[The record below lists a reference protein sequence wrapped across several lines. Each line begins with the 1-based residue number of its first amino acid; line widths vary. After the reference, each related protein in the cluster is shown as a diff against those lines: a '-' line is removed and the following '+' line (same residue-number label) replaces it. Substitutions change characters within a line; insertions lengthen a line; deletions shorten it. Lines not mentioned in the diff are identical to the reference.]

1 MTVYSYEP
9 LASAA
14 VPVKSYSAPN
24 RALIYGTGVSKNQM
38 DAPFIGICSSFT
50 DLIPGHSGMRILE
63 RFAEK
68 GIHTGGGQAF
78 IFSVPGVC
86 DGISMGHSGMRYS
99 LPSRDAIA
107 DMIECVVNAHSLD
120 GVLFITNCDKITPG
134 MLMAAARLNVPSI
147 FVTAGPMMSGN
158 YRMKRRDFITDSFEA
173 ASKAAT
179 GEIDEDEMTNMEMTA
194 CPGEGACQGLFTAN
208 TMACLTEVM
217 GMSMPGCATAMAGM
231 AKKRRIAFDSG
242 VRLVSLVKENIKPLD
257 IMNEKAFRNAV
268 KADLALGGSTNTT
281 LHLPAIAYEAG
292 INLNLD
298 SFDALSK
305 ETPHI
310 TSLLPGGKYFMEDFE
325 FAGGIPAVMKSLE
338 SHLEDNITVSGMT
351 VKEICKAAENYD
363 EDIIRPVDNPY
374 HKEGGIA
381 VLRGNIAPGGSV
393 IKQSAVNP
401 DMMVFTGTA
410 KTFNSEEDA
419 MAAIMGGVIKNG
431 DIVVIRYEGPK
442 GGPGMRE
449 MLAPTAAIAGLG
461 LTQVALITDG
471 RFSGGTRG
479 PCVGHISPE
488 AAEGGIIALVEDG
501 DKIAINI
508 PERSIH
514 LDVSDAELE
523 KRRANFK
530 APAPKVASGY
540 LAKYAKGVSSAN
552 EGAIFK
558 RDK

>member
-1 MTVYSYEP
+1 MRSDII
-9 LASAA
+9 
-14 VPVKSYSAPN
+14 KKGCQRAPN

-147 FVTAGPMMSGN
+147 VVTAGPMMSGN

-257 IMNEKAFRNAV
+257 IMNEKAFRNAI

-363 EDIIRPVDNPY
+363 EDIIRPLDNPY

-488 AAEGGIIALVEDG
+488 AAEGGIIAFVEDG

-514 LDVSDAELE
+514 LDVSEEELE

>member
-1 MTVYSYEP
+1 MRSDII
-9 LASAA
+9 
-14 VPVKSYSAPN
+14 KKGCQRAPN
-24 RALIYGTGVSKNQM
+24 RALIYGTGVSKNQI

-99 LPSRDAIA
+99 LPSRDAIT

-147 FVTAGPMMSGN
+147 VVTAGPMMSGN

-257 IMNEKAFRNAV
+257 IMNEKAFRNAI

-351 VKEICKAAENYD
+351 VKEICRKAENYD
-363 EDIIRPVDNPY
+363 EDIIRPLDNPY

-449 MLAPTAAIAGLG
+449 MLAPTAAIMGLG
-461 LTQVALITDG
+461 LSQVALITDG

-479 PCVGHISPE
+479 PCIGHISPE
-488 AAEGGIIALVEDG
+488 AAEGGVIALVEDG

-514 LDVSDAELE
+514 LDVSDKELE
-523 KRRANFK
+523 KRRAGFK

-540 LAKYAKGVSSAN
+540 LAKYAKGVSSAG

>member
-1 MTVYSYEP
+1 MRSDII
-9 LASAA
+9 
-14 VPVKSYSAPN
+14 KQGCQRAPN
-24 RALIYGTGVSKNQM
+24 RALIYGTGVSKEQM
-38 DAPFIGICSSFT
+38 NAPFIGICSSFT

-107 DMIECVVNAHSLD
+107 DMIECVVNAHALD

-134 MLMAAARLNVPSI
+134 MLMAAARINVPSI

-179 GEIDEDEMTNMEMTA
+179 GEIDNDEMTNLEMTA
-194 CPGEGACQGLFTAN
+194 CPGEGSCQGLFTAN

-257 IMNEKAFRNAV
+257 IMNEKAFKNAIR
-268 KADLALGGSTNTT
+268 ADLALGGSTNTT
-281 LHLPAIAYEAG
+281 LHIPAIAYEAG
-292 INLNLD
+292 VPLNLD

-310 TSLLPGGKYFMEDFE
+310 TSLLPGGKYFMEDLE
-325 FAGGIPAVMKSLE
+325 FAGGVPAVMKSLE
-338 SHLEDNITVSGMT
+338 SLLEDNITVSGMT
-351 VKEICKAAENYD
+351 VKEICKAAECYD
-363 EDIIRPVDNPY
+363 NDIIRGIDNPY
-374 HKEGGIA
+374 HTEGGIA

-401 DMMVFTGTA
+401 DMMVFTGSA

-419 MAAIMGGVIKNG
+419 MEAIMGGKIQNG

-449 MLAPTAAIAGLG
+449 MLAPTAAIVGLG

-488 AAEGGIIALVEDG
+488 AAEGGIIGLVEDG
-501 DKIAINI
+501 DKISINI
-508 PERSIH
+508 PERKIN
-514 LDVSDAELE
+514 LEVSDAELE
-523 KRRANFK
+523 KRKANFK
-530 APAPKVASGY
+530 MPDKKVASGY

-558 RDK
+558 RDI

>member
-1 MTVYSYEP
+1 MRSDII
-9 LASAA
+9 
-14 VPVKSYSAPN
+14 KKGCQRAPN

-99 LPSRDAIA
+99 LPSRDAIT

-120 GVLFITNCDKITPG
+120 GVLFLTNCDKITPG

-147 FVTAGPMMSGN
+147 VVTAGPMMSGN

-179 GEIDEDEMTNMEMTA
+179 GEIDEEEMTNLEMTA

-292 INLNLD
+292 VNLNLD

-338 SHLEDNITVSGMT
+338 PLLEDNITVSGMT

-363 EDIIRPVDNPY
+363 EDIIRSLDNPY

-381 VLRGNIAPGGSV
+381 VLKGNIAPGGSV

-449 MLAPTAAIAGLG
+449 MLAPTAAIMGLG
-461 LTQVALITDG
+461 LSQVALITDG

-514 LDVSDAELE
+514 LEVSDEELE
-523 KRRANFK
+523 KRRAKFK

>member
-1 MTVYSYEP
+1 MRSDII
-9 LASAA
+9 
-14 VPVKSYSAPN
+14 KKGCQRAPN

-50 DLIPGHSGMRILE
+50 DLIPGHSGLRILE
-63 RFAEK
+63 RFADT

-242 VRLVSLVKENIKPLD
+242 VRLVSLVKEDIKPLD
-257 IMNEKAFRNAV
+257 NMNEKAFRNAI
-268 KADLALGGSTNTT
+268 KTDLALGGSTNTT

-298 SFDALSK
+298 SFDVLSK

-338 SHLEDNITVSGMT
+338 NHLEDNITVSGMT

-363 EDIIRPVDNPY
+363 EDIIRPLDNPY

-393 IKQSAVNP
+393 IKQSAVQP
-401 DMMVFTGTA
+401 DMMIFTGTA

-449 MLAPTAAIAGLG
+449 MLAPTAAIMGLG
-461 LTQVALITDG
+461 LTKVALITDG

-530 APAPKVASGY
+530 APAPKAASGY
-540 LAKYAKGVSSAN
+540 LAKYAKGVSSAG

>member
-1 MTVYSYEP
+1 MRSDII
-9 LASAA
+9 
-14 VPVKSYSAPN
+14 KKGCQRAPN

-38 DAPFIGICSSFT
+38 EAPFIGICSSFT

-147 FVTAGPMMSGN
+147 VVTAGPMMSGN

-257 IMNEKAFRNAV
+257 IMNEKAFRNAI

-363 EDIIRPVDNPY
+363 EDIVRPLDNPY

-419 MAAIMGGVIKNG
+419 MEAIMGGVIKNG

-488 AAEGGIIALVEDG
+488 AAEGGIIAFVEDG

-514 LDVSDAELE
+514 LDVSEEELE

>member
-1 MTVYSYEP
+1 MRSDII
-9 LASAA
+9 
-14 VPVKSYSAPN
+14 KKGCQRAPN

-99 LPSRDAIA
+99 LPSRDAIT

-120 GVLFITNCDKITPG
+120 GVLFLTNCDKITPG

-147 FVTAGPMMSGN
+147 VVTAGPMMSGN

-179 GEIDEDEMTNMEMTA
+179 GEIDEEEMTNLEMTA

-257 IMNEKAFRNAV
+257 IMNEKAFRNAI

-292 INLNLD
+292 VNLNLD

-338 SHLEDNITVSGMT
+338 PLLEDNITVCGMT

-363 EDIIRPVDNPY
+363 EDIIRSLDNPY

-381 VLRGNIAPGGSV
+381 VLKGNIAPGGSV

-461 LTQVALITDG
+461 LSQVALITDG

-514 LDVSDAELE
+514 LEVSDEELE
-523 KRRANFK
+523 KRRAKFK

>member
-1 MTVYSYEP
+1 MRSDII
-9 LASAA
+9 
-14 VPVKSYSAPN
+14 KKGCQRAPN

-86 DGISMGHSGMRYS
+86 DGISMGPSGMRYS

-107 DMIECVVNAHSLD
+107 DIIECVVNAHSLD

-179 GEIDEDEMTNMEMTA
+179 GEIDEDEITNMEMTA

-242 VRLVSLVKENIKPLD
+242 VRLVSLVKEDIKPLD
-257 IMNEKAFRNAV
+257 IMNEKAFRNAI

-298 SFDALSK
+298 SFDVLSK

-325 FAGGIPAVMKSLE
+325 FAGGVPAVMKSLE
-338 SHLEDNITVSGMT
+338 NHLEDNITVSGMT

-393 IKQSAVNP
+393 IKQSAVQP
-401 DMMVFTGTA
+401 DMMIFTGTA

-449 MLAPTAAIAGLG
+449 MLAPTAAIMGLG
-461 LTQVALITDG
+461 LTKVALITDG

-488 AAEGGIIALVEDG
+488 AAEGGMIALVKDD
-501 DKIAINI
+501 DKITINI
-508 PERSIH
+508 PERRIH
-514 LDVSDAELE
+514 LEVSNEELE
-523 KRRANFK
+523 KRRADFT
-530 APAPKVASGY
+530 APAPKAASGY
-540 LAKYAKGVSSAN
+540 LAKYAKGVSSAGD
-552 EGAIFK
+552 GAIFK

>member
-1 MTVYSYEP
+1 MRSDII
-9 LASAA
+9 
-14 VPVKSYSAPN
+14 KQGCQRAPN
-24 RALIYGTGVSKNQM
+24 RALIYGTGVSKEQM
-38 DAPFIGICSSFT
+38 NAPFIGICSSFT

-134 MLMAAARLNVPSI
+134 MLMAAARINVPSI

-179 GEIDEDEMTNMEMTA
+179 GEIDNDEMTNLEMTA
-194 CPGEGACQGLFTAN
+194 CPGEGSCQGLFTAN

-242 VRLVSLVKENIKPLD
+242 VRLVSLVKEDIKPLD
-257 IMNEKAFRNAV
+257 IMNEKAFKNAIR
-268 KADLALGGSTNTT
+268 ADLALGGSTNTT

-292 INLNLD
+292 VPLNLD

-310 TSLLPGGKYFMEDFE
+310 TSLLPGGKYFMEDLE
-325 FAGGIPAVMKSLE
+325 FAGGVPAVMKSLE
-338 SHLEDNITVSGMT
+338 SLLEDNITVSGMT

-363 EDIIRPVDNPY
+363 SDIIRGIDNPY

-401 DMMVFTGTA
+401 DMMVFTGCA

-419 MAAIMGGVIKNG
+419 MAAIMGGKIKNG

-488 AAEGGIIALVEDG
+488 AAEGGIIGLVEDG
-501 DKIAINI
+501 DKISINI
-508 PERSIH
+508 PERKIN
-514 LDVSDAELE
+514 LEVSDAELE

-530 APAPKVASGY
+530 MPAKKVASGY

-558 RDK
+558 RDI

>member
-1 MTVYSYEP
+1 MRSDII
-9 LASAA
+9 
-14 VPVKSYSAPN
+14 KQGCQRAPN
-24 RALIYGTGVSKNQM
+24 RALIYGTGVSKEQM
-38 DAPFIGICSSFT
+38 NAPFIGICSSFT

-107 DMIECVVNAHSLD
+107 DMIECVVNAHALD

-134 MLMAAARLNVPSI
+134 MLMAAARINVPSI

-179 GEIDEDEMTNMEMTA
+179 GEIDNDEMTNLEMTA
-194 CPGEGACQGLFTAN
+194 CPGEGSCQGLFTAN

-257 IMNEKAFRNAV
+257 IMNEKAFKNAIR
-268 KADLALGGSTNTT
+268 ADLALGGSTNTT
-281 LHLPAIAYEAG
+281 LHIPAIAYEAG
-292 INLNLD
+292 VPLNLD

-310 TSLLPGGKYFMEDFE
+310 TSLLPGGKYFMEDLE
-325 FAGGIPAVMKSLE
+325 FAGGVPAVMKSLE
-338 SHLEDNITVSGMT
+338 SLLEDNITVSGMT
-351 VKEICKAAENYD
+351 VKEICKVAECYD
-363 EDIIRPVDNPY
+363 NDIIRGIDNPY
-374 HKEGGIA
+374 HTEGGIA

-401 DMMVFTGTA
+401 DMMVFTGSA

-419 MAAIMGGVIKNG
+419 MEAIMGGKIQNG

-449 MLAPTAAIAGLG
+449 MLAPTAAIVGLG

-488 AAEGGIIALVEDG
+488 AAEGGIIGLVEDG
-501 DKIAINI
+501 DKISINI
-508 PERSIH
+508 PERKIH
-514 LDVSDAELE
+514 LEVSDAELE
-523 KRRANFK
+523 KRKANFK
-530 APAPKVASGY
+530 MPDKKVASGY

-558 RDK
+558 RDI

>member
-1 MTVYSYEP
+1 MRSDII
-9 LASAA
+9 
-14 VPVKSYSAPN
+14 KKGCQRAPN

-38 DAPFIGICSSFT
+38 NAPFIGICSSFT
-50 DLIPGHSGMRILE
+50 DLIPGHSGMRMLE

-107 DMIECVVNAHSLD
+107 DMIECIVNAHSLD
-120 GVLFITNCDKITPG
+120 GVLFITYCDKITPG
-134 MLMAAARLNVPSI
+134 MLMAAARVNVPAI
-147 FVTAGPMMSGN
+147 VVTAGPMMSGN

-179 GEIDEDEMTNMEMTA
+179 GEIDEIEMTNMEMTA

-242 VRLVSLVKENIKPLD
+242 VQLCSLVRENIKPLD
-257 IMNEKAFRNAV
+257 IMNEKAFRNAI
-268 KADLALGGSTNTT
+268 KTDLALGGSTNTT

-292 INLNLD
+292 ITLNLD
-298 SFDALSK
+298 SFDVLSK

-338 SHLEDNITVSGMT
+338 SLLEDNITVSGMT
-351 VKEICKAAENYD
+351 VKEICKVAENYD
-363 EDIIRPVDNPY
+363 EDIIRPITNPY

-381 VLRGNIAPGGSV
+381 VLKGNIAPGGSV
-393 IKQSAVNP
+393 VKQSAVNS
-401 DMMVFTGTA
+401 DMLVFTGTA
-410 KTFNSEEDA
+410 KVYDSEEDA
-419 MAAIMGGVIKNG
+419 MQAIMDGVIKNG
-431 DIVVIRYEGPK
+431 HIVVIRYEGPK

-461 LTQVALITDG
+461 LKQVALITDG

-479 PCVGHISPE
+479 PCIGHISPE
-488 AAEGGIIALVEDG
+488 AAEGGIIALVKDG
-501 DKIAINI
+501 DKISINI
-508 PERSIH
+508 PERKIH
-514 LDVSDAELE
+514 LEVSDDELME
-523 KRRANFK
+523 RKASFK
-530 APAPKVASGY
+530 APDKKVVSGY
-540 LAKYAKGVSSAN
+540 LSKYAKSVSSAN

>member
-1 MTVYSYEP
+1 MRSDII
-9 LASAA
+9 
-14 VPVKSYSAPN
+14 KKGCQRAPN

-242 VRLVSLVKENIKPLD
+242 VRLVSLVKENTKPLD
-257 IMNEKAFRNAV
+257 IMNEKAFRNAI

-298 SFDALSK
+298 SFDVLSK

-449 MLAPTAAIAGLG
+449 MLAPTAAIMGLG

>member
-1 MTVYSYEP
+1 MRSDII
-9 LASAA
+9 
-14 VPVKSYSAPN
+14 KKGCQRAPN

-257 IMNEKAFRNAV
+257 IMNEKAFRNAI

-298 SFDALSK
+298 SFDVLSK

-363 EDIIRPVDNPY
+363 EDIIRPLDNPY

-449 MLAPTAAIAGLG
+449 MLAPTAAIMGLG

-540 LAKYAKGVSSAN
+540 LAKYAKGVSSAG

>member
-1 MTVYSYEP
+1 MRSDII
-9 LASAA
+9 
-14 VPVKSYSAPN
+14 KKGCQRAPN

-147 FVTAGPMMSGN
+147 VVTAGPMMSGN

-242 VRLVSLVKENIKPLD
+242 VRLVSLVKENIRPLD
-257 IMNEKAFRNAV
+257 IMNEKAFRNAI

-363 EDIIRPVDNPY
+363 EDIIRPLDNPY

-419 MAAIMGGVIKNG
+419 MEAIMGGVIKNG

>member
-1 MTVYSYEP
+1 MRSDII
-9 LASAA
+9 
-14 VPVKSYSAPN
+14 KKGCQRAPN

-134 MLMAAARLNVPSI
+134 MLMAAARLNVPSV

-257 IMNEKAFRNAV
+257 IMNEKAFRNAI

-298 SFDALSK
+298 SFDVLSK

-514 LDVSDAELE
+514 LDVSEDELE

>member
-1 MTVYSYEP
+1 MRSDIIKKGCER
-9 LASAA
+9 
-14 VPVKSYSAPN
+14 APN
-24 RALIYGTGVSKNQM
+24 RALIYGTGVSKEQM
-38 DAPFIGICSSFT
+38 NAPFIGICSSFT

-86 DGISMGHSGMRYS
+86 DGISMGHSGMKYS
-99 LPSRDAIA
+99 LPSRDAIT
-107 DMIECVVNAHSLD
+107 DMIECVVNAHALD

-158 YRMKRRDFITDSFEA
+158 YKMKRRDFVTDSFEA

-179 GEIDEDEMTNMEMTA
+179 GEIDEEELDNLEMTA
-194 CPGEGACQGLFTAN
+194 CPGEGSCQGLFTAN

-217 GMSMPGCATAMAGM
+217 GMSLPGCATAMAGM

-242 VRLVSLVKENIKPLD
+242 VQLVDLVKRNVKPLD
-257 IMNEKAFRNAV
+257 IMNEKAFHNAIL
-268 KADLALGGSTNTT
+268 ADLALGGSTNTT

-292 INLNLD
+292 VELNLE
-298 SFDALSK
+298 SFDKLSK
-305 ETPHI
+305 TTPHI
-310 TSLLPGGKYFMEDFE
+310 TSLLPGGKYFMEDLE
-325 FAGGIPAVMKSLE
+325 FAGGIPGIMKSLE
-338 SHLEDNITVSGMT
+338 PLLEDNITCCDLS
-351 VKEICKAAENYD
+351 VKEICKKAEIYD
-363 EDIIRPVDNPY
+363 NDIIRPIDHPY

-381 VLRGNIAPGGSV
+381 VLKGNIAPGGSV
-393 IKQSAVNP
+393 IKQSAVNE
-401 DMMVFTGTA
+401 DMKVFTGIA
-410 KTFNSEEDA
+410 RTFNSEEDA
-419 MAAIMGGVIKNG
+419 MKAIMGGKIVNG

-461 LTQVALITDG
+461 LNKVALITDG

-488 AAEGGIIALVEDG
+488 AAEGGVIALVEDG
-501 DKIAINI
+501 DKISIDI
-508 PERSIH
+508 PNRSIN
-514 LDVSDAELE
+514 LDISDEELE
-523 KRRANFK
+523 NRRKNFK
-530 APAPKVASGY
+530 IIEPKIASGY

-558 RDK
+558 RNK

>member
-1 MTVYSYEP
+1 MRSDII
-9 LASAA
+9 
-14 VPVKSYSAPN
+14 KQGCQRAPN
-24 RALIYGTGVSKNQM
+24 RALIYGTGVSKEQM
-38 DAPFIGICSSFT
+38 NAPFIGICSSFT

-107 DMIECVVNAHSLD
+107 DMIECVVNAHALD

-134 MLMAAARLNVPSI
+134 MLMAAARINVPSI

-179 GEIDEDEMTNMEMTA
+179 GEIDNDEMTNLEMTA
-194 CPGEGACQGLFTAN
+194 CPGEGSCQGLFTAN

-257 IMNEKAFRNAV
+257 IMNEKAFKNAIR
-268 KADLALGGSTNTT
+268 ADLALGGSTNTT
-281 LHLPAIAYEAG
+281 LHIPAIAYEAG
-292 INLNLD
+292 VPLNLD

-310 TSLLPGGKYFMEDFE
+310 TSLLPGGKYFMEDLE
-325 FAGGIPAVMKSLE
+325 FAGGVPAVMKSLE
-338 SHLEDNITVSGMT
+338 SLLEDNITVSGMT
-351 VKEICKAAENYD
+351 VKEICKAAECYD
-363 EDIIRPVDNPY
+363 NDIIRGIDNPY
-374 HKEGGIA
+374 HTEGGIA

-401 DMMVFTGTA
+401 DMMVFTGSA

-419 MAAIMGGVIKNG
+419 MEAIMGGKIQNG

-449 MLAPTAAIAGLG
+449 MLAPTAAIVGLG

-488 AAEGGIIALVEDG
+488 AAEGGIIGLVEDG
-501 DKIAINI
+501 DKISINI
-508 PERSIH
+508 PERKIN
-514 LDVSDAELE
+514 LEVSDAELE

-530 APAPKVASGY
+530 MPDKKVASGY

-558 RDK
+558 RDI

>member
-1 MTVYSYEP
+1 MRSDII
-9 LASAA
+9 
-14 VPVKSYSAPN
+14 KKGCQRAPN

-242 VRLVSLVKENIKPLD
+242 VRLVSLVKEDIKPLD
-257 IMNEKAFRNAV
+257 IMNEKAFRNAI
-268 KADLALGGSTNTT
+268 KTDLALGGSTNTT

-298 SFDALSK
+298 SFDVLSK

-338 SHLEDNITVSGMT
+338 NHLEDNITVSGMT

-363 EDIIRPVDNPY
+363 EDIIRPLDNPY

-393 IKQSAVNP
+393 IKQSAVQP
-401 DMMVFTGTA
+401 DMMIFTGTA

-449 MLAPTAAIAGLG
+449 MLAPTAAIMGLG
-461 LTQVALITDG
+461 LTKVALITDG

-530 APAPKVASGY
+530 APAPKAASGY
-540 LAKYAKGVSSAN
+540 LAKYAKGVSSAG

>member
-1 MTVYSYEP
+1 MRSDII
-9 LASAA
+9 
-14 VPVKSYSAPN
+14 KKGCQRAPN

-242 VRLVSLVKENIKPLD
+242 VRLVSLVKENTKPLD
-257 IMNEKAFRNAV
+257 IMNEKAFRNAI

-298 SFDALSK
+298 SFDVLSK

-363 EDIIRPVDNPY
+363 EDIIRPLDNPY

>member
-1 MTVYSYEP
+1 MRSDII
-9 LASAA
+9 
-14 VPVKSYSAPN
+14 KKGCQRAPN

-401 DMMVFTGTA
+401 NMMVFTGTA

-419 MAAIMGGVIKNG
+419 MAAIMGGIIKNG

-449 MLAPTAAIAGLG
+449 MLAPTAAIAGLE
-461 LTQVALITDG
+461 LTKVALITDG

>member
-1 MTVYSYEP
+1 MRSDII
-9 LASAA
+9 
-14 VPVKSYSAPN
+14 KKGCQRAPN

-242 VRLVSLVKENIKPLD
+242 VRLVSLVKEDIKPLD
-257 IMNEKAFRNAV
+257 IMNEKAFRNAI
-268 KADLALGGSTNTT
+268 KTDLALGGSTNTT

-298 SFDALSK
+298 SFDVLSK

-338 SHLEDNITVSGMT
+338 NHLEDNITVSGMT

-363 EDIIRPVDNPY
+363 EDIIRPLDNPY

-393 IKQSAVNP
+393 IKQSAVQP
-401 DMMVFTGTA
+401 DMMIFTGTA

-449 MLAPTAAIAGLG
+449 MLAPTAAIMGLG
-461 LTQVALITDG
+461 LTKVALITDG

-530 APAPKVASGY
+530 APAPKAASGY
-540 LAKYAKGVSSAN
+540 LAKYAKGVSSAG

-558 RDK
+558 GDK

>member
-1 MTVYSYEP
+1 MRSDII
-9 LASAA
+9 
-14 VPVKSYSAPN
+14 KKGCQRAPN

-38 DAPFIGICSSFT
+38 EAPFIGICSSFT

-179 GEIDEDEMTNMEMTA
+179 GEIDEEEMSNMEMTA

-257 IMNEKAFRNAV
+257 IMNEKAFRNAI

-292 INLNLD
+292 VNLNLD

-351 VKEICKAAENYD
+351 VKEICNKAENYD

-381 VLRGNIAPGGSV
+381 VLKGNIAPGGSV

-449 MLAPTAAIAGLG
+449 MLAPTAAIMGLG
-461 LTQVALITDG
+461 LNQVALITDG

-530 APAPKVASGY
+530 APAPKAAGGY

>member
-1 MTVYSYEP
+1 MRSDII
-9 LASAA
+9 
-14 VPVKSYSAPN
+14 KKGCQRAPN

-257 IMNEKAFRNAV
+257 IMNEKAFRNAI

-298 SFDALSK
+298 SFDVLSK

-363 EDIIRPVDNPY
+363 EDIIRPLDNPY

>member
-1 MTVYSYEP
+1 
-9 LASAA
+9 
-14 VPVKSYSAPN
+14 
-24 RALIYGTGVSKNQM
+24 
-38 DAPFIGICSSFT
+38 
-50 DLIPGHSGMRILE
+50 
-63 RFAEK
+63 
-68 GIHTGGGQAF
+68 
-78 IFSVPGVC
+78 
-86 DGISMGHSGMRYS
+86 
-99 LPSRDAIA
+99 
-107 DMIECVVNAHSLD
+107 
-120 GVLFITNCDKITPG
+120 
-134 MLMAAARLNVPSI
+134 MAA
-147 FVTAGPMMSGN
+147 F
-158 YRMKRRDFITDSFEA
+158 DA
-173 ASKAAT
+173 ASK
-179 GEIDEDEMTNMEMTA
+179 ESVIN
-194 CPGEGACQGLFTAN
+194 
-208 TMACLTEVM
+208 
-217 GMSMPGCATAMAGM
+217 ATAMAGM

-242 VRLVSLVKENIKPLD
+242 VRLVSLVKEDIKPLD
-257 IMNEKAFRNAV
+257 IMNEKAFRNAI

-298 SFDALSK
+298 SFDVLSK

-338 SHLEDNITVSGMT
+338 NHLEDNITVSGMT

-363 EDIIRPVDNPY
+363 EDIIRPVNNPY

-393 IKQSAVNP
+393 IKQSAVQA

-449 MLAPTAAIAGLG
+449 MLAPTAAIMGLG
-461 LTQVALITDG
+461 LTKVALITDG

-514 LDVSDAELE
+514 LDVSDTELE
-523 KRRANFK
+523 KRRVNFK
-530 APAPKVASGY
+530 APAPKAASGY

-558 RDK
+558 RNK

>member
-1 MTVYSYEP
+1 MRSDII
-9 LASAA
+9 
-14 VPVKSYSAPN
+14 KKGCQRAPN

-99 LPSRDAIA
+99 LPSRDAIT

-120 GVLFITNCDKITPG
+120 GVLFLTNCDKITPG

-147 FVTAGPMMSGN
+147 VVTAGPMMSGN

-179 GEIDEDEMTNMEMTA
+179 GEIDEEEMTNLEMTA

-242 VRLVSLVKENIKPLD
+242 VRLVSLVKENIKPID
-257 IMNEKAFRNAV
+257 IMNEKAFRNAI

-292 INLNLD
+292 VNLNLD

-338 SHLEDNITVSGMT
+338 PLLEDNITVSGMT

-363 EDIIRPVDNPY
+363 EDIIRSLDNPY

-381 VLRGNIAPGGSV
+381 VLKGNIAPGGSV

-461 LTQVALITDG
+461 LSQVALITDG

-514 LDVSDAELE
+514 LEVSDEELE
-523 KRRANFK
+523 KRRAKFK

>member
-1 MTVYSYEP
+1 MRSDII
-9 LASAA
+9 
-14 VPVKSYSAPN
+14 KKGCQRAPN

-257 IMNEKAFRNAV
+257 IMNEKAFRNAI

-298 SFDALSK
+298 SFDVLSK

-501 DKIAINI
+501 DKIAINK
-508 PERSIH
+508 PERIIN
-514 LDVSDAELE
+514 LYVSDAELE

-530 APAPKVASGY
+530 APLTKVASGY
-540 LAKYAKGVSSAN
+540 LAKYAKGVSSAG

>member
-1 MTVYSYEP
+1 MRSDII
-9 LASAA
+9 
-14 VPVKSYSAPN
+14 KKGCQRAPN

-257 IMNEKAFRNAV
+257 IMNEKAFRNAI

-298 SFDALSK
+298 SFDVLSK

-530 APAPKVASGY
+530 APLTKVASGY
-540 LAKYAKGVSSAN
+540 LAKYAKGVSSAG

>member
-1 MTVYSYEP
+1 MRSDII
-9 LASAA
+9 
-14 VPVKSYSAPN
+14 KQGCQRAPN
-24 RALIYGTGVSKNQM
+24 RALIYGTGVSKEQM
-38 DAPFIGICSSFT
+38 NAPFIGICSSFT

-134 MLMAAARLNVPSI
+134 MLMAAARINVPSI

-179 GEIDEDEMTNMEMTA
+179 GEIDDEEMTNLEMTA
-194 CPGEGACQGLFTAN
+194 CPGEGSCQGLFTAN

-242 VRLVSLVKENIKPLD
+242 VRLVSLVKEDIKPLD
-257 IMNEKAFRNAV
+257 ILNEKAFKNAIR
-268 KADLALGGSTNTT
+268 ADLALGGSTNTT

-292 INLNLD
+292 VPLNLD

-310 TSLLPGGKYFMEDFE
+310 TSLLPGGKYFMEDLE
-325 FAGGIPAVMKSLE
+325 FAGGVPAVMKSLE
-338 SHLEDNITVSGMT
+338 SLLEDNITVSGMT

-363 EDIIRPVDNPY
+363 SNIIRGIDNPY

-401 DMMVFTGTA
+401 DMMVFTGCA

-419 MAAIMGGVIKNG
+419 MAAIMGGKIKNG

-488 AAEGGIIALVEDG
+488 AAEGGIIGLVEDG
-501 DKIAINI
+501 DKISINI
-508 PERSIH
+508 PERKIN
-514 LDVSDAELE
+514 LEVSDAELE

-530 APAPKVASGY
+530 MPAKKVASGY

-558 RDK
+558 RDI

>member
-1 MTVYSYEP
+1 MRSDII
-9 LASAA
+9 
-14 VPVKSYSAPN
+14 KQGCQRAPN
-24 RALIYGTGVSKNQM
+24 RALIYGTGVSKEQM
-38 DAPFIGICSSFT
+38 NAPFIGICSSFT

-107 DMIECVVNAHSLD
+107 DMIECVVNAHALD

-134 MLMAAARLNVPSI
+134 MLMAAARINVPSI

-179 GEIDEDEMTNMEMTA
+179 GEIDNDEMTNLEMTA
-194 CPGEGACQGLFTAN
+194 CPGEGSCQGLFTAN

-257 IMNEKAFRNAV
+257 IMNEKAFKNAIR
-268 KADLALGGSTNTT
+268 ADLALGGSTNTT
-281 LHLPAIAYEAG
+281 LHIPAIAYEAG
-292 INLNLD
+292 VTLNLD

-310 TSLLPGGKYFMEDFE
+310 TSLLPGGKYFMEDLE
-325 FAGGIPAVMKSLE
+325 FAGGVPAVMKSLE
-338 SHLEDNITVSGMT
+338 SLLEDNITVSGMT
-351 VKEICKAAENYD
+351 VKEICKAAECYD
-363 EDIIRPVDNPY
+363 NDIIRGIDNPY
-374 HKEGGIA
+374 HTEGGIA

-401 DMMVFTGTA
+401 DMMVFTGSA

-419 MAAIMGGVIKNG
+419 MEAIMGGKIQNG

-449 MLAPTAAIAGLG
+449 MLAPTAAIVGLG

-488 AAEGGIIALVEDG
+488 AAEGGIIGLVEDG
-501 DKIAINI
+501 DKISINI
-508 PERSIH
+508 PERKIH
-514 LDVSDAELE
+514 LEVSDAELE
-523 KRRANFK
+523 KRKANFK
-530 APAPKVASGY
+530 MPDKKVASGY

-558 RDK
+558 RDI

>member
-1 MTVYSYEP
+1 MRSDII
-9 LASAA
+9 
-14 VPVKSYSAPN
+14 KKGCQRAPN

-257 IMNEKAFRNAV
+257 IMNEKAFRNAI

-298 SFDALSK
+298 SFDVLSK

-363 EDIIRPVDNPY
+363 EDIIRPLDNPY

-449 MLAPTAAIAGLG
+449 MLAPTAAIMGLG

-514 LDVSDAELE
+514 LDVSEDELE

>member
-1 MTVYSYEP
+1 MRSDII
-9 LASAA
+9 
-14 VPVKSYSAPN
+14 KKGCQRAPN

-120 GVLFITNCDKITPG
+120 GVLFLTNCDKITPG

-147 FVTAGPMMSGN
+147 IVTAGPMMSGN

-179 GEIDEDEMTNMEMTA
+179 GEIDENEMTNMEMTA

-242 VRLVSLVKENIKPLD
+242 VRLVSLVKEDIKPLD
-257 IMNEKAFRNAV
+257 IMNEKAFRNAI

-292 INLNLD
+292 VDLNLD
-298 SFDALSK
+298 SFDVLSK

-310 TSLLPGGKYFMEDFE
+310 TSLLPGGKYFMEDLE

-338 SHLEDNITVSGMT
+338 NHLEDNITVCGMT

-461 LTQVALITDG
+461 LSQVALITDG

-508 PERSIH
+508 PKRSIH
-514 LDVSDAELE
+514 LDVSKEELE